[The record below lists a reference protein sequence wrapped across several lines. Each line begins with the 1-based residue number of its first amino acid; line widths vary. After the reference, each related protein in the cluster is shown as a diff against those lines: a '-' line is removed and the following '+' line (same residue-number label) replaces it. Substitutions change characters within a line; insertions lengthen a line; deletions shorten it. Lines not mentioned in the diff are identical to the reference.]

1 MSITEFCGLDLTQP
15 RIIGIL
21 NVTPDSFS
29 DGGRFADLDKAVE
42 HARAMTKAGASIIDV
57 GGESTRPGADAVS
70 TEEELAR
77 VIPVIKRLVE
87 EGLGPV
93 SIDTRKA
100 EVMKQ
105 AAAAGALV
113 INDVSALSHDPEAM
127 DVVAA
132 LGLPVVLM
140 HAQGDPRTM
149 QDDPQYD
156 DVVEDVYDYLAER
169 VALCVAKGIGHDRI
183 IVDPGI
189 GFGKTLD
196 HNLELLGHLDR
207 FQDLGCPVLLGASRK
222 SFIGKV
228 GGAEATGAEP
238 DQRLGGSLAAVALG
252 LGQGIQFFRVHDVA
266 ETSQFLSV
274 CYGIARA
281 TSERGEKQ
289 D

>member
-189 GFGKTLD
+189 GFGKMLD